1 MVTHTGFA
9 FHSIGGQPEPPP
21 NAKSYEPSMNHLNS
35 RTDRQKFRF
44 GLGLILITTFIFC
57 ATESCI
63 VAQSDSESSTISRP
77 APASSNQSSSDS
89 NTKESGISM
98 LSLVFKGGWFMLPLA
113 ALSVMIVIITVERIL
128 ALRSEN
134 TMPQELVQSLGK
146 LSTQREGFDPRRAY
160 RICQEYPSIA
170 ARVVQSLLLKVG
182 RPIPEIESTVSEAAQ
197 READRVQGPIRW
209 LELSAAIAPLIGL
222 LGTVWGVTQ
231 AFYEM
236 TQLTQ
241 GQNKGE
247 ALAAG
252 IYTALITTICGLMI
266 AIPALV
272 MYKVL
277 EGRIASLFHRVDEL
291 ILSLIPQVERFEG
304 QIRFADPSLPPEPP
318 TERTRRSSDDLSD
331 RPRKSKK
338 RSDTSKIAGN
348 KNGGNEIK
356 LDEEVIDDIAK
367 KKTGSSR
374 SDSGI
379 EFSKR

>member
-1 MVTHTGFA
+1 
-9 FHSIGGQPEPPP
+9 
-21 NAKSYEPSMNHLNS
+21 MNKPDVGMDQ
-35 RTDRQKFRF
+35 RKYRF
-44 GLGLILITTFIFC
+44 GLGMLLLIGLAFSAMERDAF
-57 ATESCI
+57 
-63 VAQSDSESSTISRP
+63 AQSDTELPTISRP
-77 APASSNQSSSDS
+77 APPDESTDSKSSD
-89 NTKESGISM
+89 SGISM
-98 LSLVFKGGWFMLPLA
+98 LSLVFKGGWFMLPLI
-113 ALSVMIVIITVERIL
+113 ALSIMIVIITVERFL
-128 ALRSEN
+128 ALRAEN

-146 LSTQREGFDPRRAY
+146 LSTQPEGFDPRRAY

-197 READRVQGPIRW
+197 REAERVQGPIRW
-209 LELSAAIAPLIGL
+209 LELSAAVAPLIGL

-272 MYKVL
+272 MYKIL
-277 EGRIASLFHRVDEL
+277 EGRIVSLFHRIDEL
-291 ILSLIPQVERFEG
+291 VLSLIPQVERFEG

-318 TERTRRSSDDLSD
+318 TERTKRSADETTEGRR
-331 RPRKSKK
+331 KVKK
-338 RSDTSKIAGN
+338 RSGESKIASN
-348 KNGGNEIK
+348 KIN
-356 LDEEVIDDIAK
+356 LDEEISDDI
-367 KKTGSSR
+367 TNGTNGGSR

>member
-1 MVTHTGFA
+1 MND
-9 FHSIGGQPEPPP
+9 P
-21 NAKSYEPSMNHLNS
+21 NVRMDQ
-35 RTDRQKFRF
+35 RKFRF
-44 GLGLILITTFIFC
+44 GLGMLLLFGLAF
-57 ATESCI
+57 AAMESDSF
-63 VAQSDSESSTISRP
+63 AQSDSELPTISRP
-77 APASSNQSSSDS
+77 APPDESTDSKSSD
-89 NTKESGISM
+89 SGISM
-98 LSLVFKGGWFMLPLA
+98 LSLVFKGGWFMLPLI
-113 ALSVMIVIITVERIL
+113 ALSIMIVIITVERFL
-128 ALRSEN
+128 ALRAEN

-160 RICQEYPSIA
+160 RICQEHPSIA

-209 LELSAAIAPLIGL
+209 LELSAAVAPLIGL

-272 MYKVL
+272 MYKIL

-291 ILSLIPQVERFEG
+291 VLSLIPQVERFEG

-318 TERTRRSSDDLSD
+318 TERPKRPADDSTDGRR
-331 RPRKSKK
+331 KAKK
-338 RSDTSKIAGN
+338 RSDASKIAS
-348 KNGGNEIK
+348 NEIN
-356 LDEEVIDDIAK
+356 LDEEIIDDIANGK
-367 KKTGSSR
+367 NGGSR

-379 EFSKR
+379 EFSKS

>member
-1 MVTHTGFA
+1 
-9 FHSIGGQPEPPP
+9 
-21 NAKSYEPSMNHLNS
+21 MNHLNS
-35 RTDRQKFRF
+35 RADQRKSRF
-44 GLGLILITTFIFC
+44 GLGLILITAFIFV
-57 ATESCI
+57 ANESYV
-63 VAQSDSESSTISRP
+63 VAQSDSGSSSISRT
-77 APASSNQSSSDS
+77 APSSGNQSSSES
-89 NTKESGISM
+89 SSRESGISM

-113 ALSVMIVIITVERIL
+113 ALSVMIVIITVERFL
-128 ALRSEN
+128 ALRPEN

-277 EGRIASLFHRVDEL
+277 EGRIASLFHRIDEL

-304 QIRFADPSLPPEPP
+304 QIRFADPSLPPNPNA
-318 TERTRRSSDDLSD
+318 ERTRRSSDDLND
-331 RPRKSKK
+331 GRRKSKK
-338 RSDTSKIAGN
+338 RSDTSKIAGNKIAGN

-367 KKTGSSR
+367 NKTGDSR

-379 EFSKR
+379 EFSKS